1 MVKVA
6 PKNLKSI
13 QQQKIKESRSTLKR
27 TFNACV
33 KKKSM
38 KEHKNCFEKISVS
51 RGYAATTKKSVAL
64 KKVDF
69 FVQDLQK
76 KSTKT
81 TSVKFKKKIKARTS
95 SKQLLYLRKKCLLSN
110 KKL

>member
-1 MVKVA
+1 
-6 PKNLKSI
+6 
-13 QQQKIKESRSTLKR
+13 
-27 TFNACV
+27 
-33 KKKSM
+33 M
-38 KEHKNCFEKISVS
+38 KEHKHCFEKISVS

-76 KSTKT
+76 KSAKI
-81 TSVKFKKKIKARTS
+81 TSVKFKKIKARTS

-110 KKL
+110 KNYEFDIQFVAKKIWKKIFAEDKKNHHLN